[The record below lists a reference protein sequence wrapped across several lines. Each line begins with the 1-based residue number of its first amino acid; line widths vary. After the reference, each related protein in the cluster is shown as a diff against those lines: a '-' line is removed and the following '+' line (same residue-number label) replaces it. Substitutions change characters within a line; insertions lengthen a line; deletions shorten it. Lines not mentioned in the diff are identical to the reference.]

1 MFTFSFGSAFAATDY
16 NKSLAGEY
24 FNVAMSVVK
33 DAGTVTLDGYAVDY
47 ATLEANRADLL
58 AAANDWAK
66 AFDTT
71 SGNAQAYIDGQAD
84 RTIADLLADADNADL
99 KLAIVAAQY
108 ATDKADATAVLNG
121 VSVSDFSTEAMDP
134 KCTVDGHACKTYQDH
149 VQAILNDAVAD
160 INKATFNSDSTVA
173 DYVAAKAVIAK
184 YFEDYGASMS
194 KTALLLEKGY
204 MGANS
209 EPVGLGVYE
218 LNLAYLDNGT
228 PLSCYTADYIN
239 AQGAVDTAT
248 IAAVKA
254 SVAAAYANY
263 VREDNADKDFAA
275 DMMKVLNYLADQ
287 KVIATTDVATYF
299 NVSYKAAVAQAIK
312 NVEAFEADAAKLAAE
327 KDATGALVRDA
338 ADVAKL
344 VTEGTTTEYAK
355 AIGIELENK
364 KTISQAIV
372 AIKALYATLDD
383 AKLAYYKK
391 YVENDINTKVADD
404 EDKYYAPEYA
414 KVKALAEDYIAQ
426 INAAADNEAIDKLV
440 TKLNTEIA
448 KVEPKTSVNT
458 KTDNAK
464 LFAAAKQYAMLLN
477 SQITKKANRYY
488 GGSND
493 AFAKLK
499 SDIYELVGASDARTA
514 SAIVALSD
522 QALALVK
529 ELPTEA
535 AVEAAKDAADEAVK
549 ALPTKVSTADK
560 ALIDAAI
567 AAVDAYETLSGET
580 YTTTAIESAALRYAY
595 AFNNEMNAKV
605 KAVSKT
611 DKDAIKA
618 LLAEIKAVED
628 AYDYASVKKVLEENK
643 ADLNEYLDK
652 IQKTEFDAVKAAIN
666 AIPAAQ
672 NITDAD
678 KATVEAARKLYDA
691 YVAEYTEYDSAF
703 YWNETPT
710 DGDGFVA
717 DDFAASYQ
725 ELVAAE
731 TLLGLNAED
740 PAKAV
745 EALKIKASSKAT
757 KGAMTI
763 KWRVVGGD
771 KSAVQGYQVKRS
783 TKLKSGFKTMIKT
796 TKMTYKNTKN
806 LKKGTRYYYKV
817 RAYKV
822 VDGKNVYSDWSNKAY
837 RVAK

>member
-71 SGNAQAYIDGQAD
+71 SDAQAYIDGQAG
-84 RTIADLLADADNADL
+84 RTIADLLAVADNADL

-121 VSVSDFSTEAMDP
+121 VSVSGFSTEAMDP

-184 YFEDYGASMS
+184 YFEDYSVSMT
-194 KTALLLEKGY
+194 KKALLLEKGY
-204 MGANS
+204 MAGS
-209 EPVGLGVYE
+209 EEVGLGVYE

-228 PLSCYTADYIN
+228 PLSRYTADYVN

-263 VREDNADKDFAA
+263 IREDNADKDFAA

-287 KVIATTDVATYF
+287 KVIATTDVAKYF
-299 NVSYKAAVAQAIK
+299 DVSYKAAVAQAIK
-312 NVEAFEADAAKLAAE
+312 NVEAFEAAAAKEAAE

-344 VTEGTTTEYAK
+344 VTEGTTKEYAT
-355 AIGIELENK
+355 AIGASFDG
-364 KTISQAIV
+364 KTIGEALA
-372 AIKALYATLDD
+372 AIKALYASLDD

-391 YVENDINTKVADD
+391 YVENNINTEVADV

-414 KVKALAEDYIAQ
+414 KVKALAEDYIVQ

-440 TKLNTEIA
+440 RKLTAEVA
-448 KVEPKTSVNT
+448 KVELKTSVNT

-464 LFAAAKQYAMLLN
+464 LFTAAKQYAELLN
-477 SQITKKANRYY
+477 SQITKRANRYY

-514 SAIVALSD
+514 SAIAALSD

-529 ELPTEA
+529 GLPTNA

-678 KATVEAARKLYDA
+678 KTTVEAARKLYDA

-710 DGDGFVA
+710 DRDGFVA

-740 PAKAV
+740 PAMAVKAF
-745 EALKIKASSKAT
+745 KIKASSKAT

-763 KWRVVGGD
+763 KWRVIDGD
-771 KSAVQGYQVKRS
+771 KSAAAGYQVWRS
-783 TKLKSGFKTMIKT
+783 TKANKGFKKMIT
-796 TKMTYKNTKN
+796 TKKMTYKNTKN
-806 LKKGTRYYYKV
+806 LKKGTTYYYRV
-817 RAYKV
+817 RAYARTAE
-822 VDGKNVYSDWSNKAY
+822 GKLVFSDFSNKAY
-837 RVAK
+837 RKAK